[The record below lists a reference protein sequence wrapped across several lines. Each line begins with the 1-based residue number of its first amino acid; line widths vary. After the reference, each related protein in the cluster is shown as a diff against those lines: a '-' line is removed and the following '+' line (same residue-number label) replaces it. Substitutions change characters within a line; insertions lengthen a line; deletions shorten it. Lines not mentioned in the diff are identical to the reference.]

1 MNPTLAY
8 GRWQLRDHLRG
19 AGLVIALFAVAMGL
33 ILWRVRVANP
43 GVADAADLILGGAL
57 SQIAWPLVVLAVSGI
72 VSTDRIEG
80 YNRAIFSTPVV
91 PAWYYLQRFLIG
103 GLVIATLPLVVAV
116 VVRFAAGSWADPLPS
131 LAGVA
136 LLYLLLGGLVF
147 AWSTFGRR
155 DWAIGLSIY
164 LGQSALH
171 TAKTAGLPFPRW
183 LLGAEP
189 YLPPF
194 HLVQFGRLE
203 GREFAPASLPA
214 GIDLA
219 HYLLYAVGLLAIGV
233 VVLRIRPMGSG
244 GRG

>member
-1 MNPTLAY
+1 MNPTLGY

-19 AGLVIALFAVAMGL
+19 AGLVIALFGVAMGV

-43 GVADAADLILGGAL
+43 GLADAAGPILGGTL
-57 SQIAWPLVVLAVSGI
+57 GQIAWPLVILAVSGI

-80 YNRAIFSTPVV
+80 YNRALFSTPVV
-91 PAWYYLQRFLIG
+91 PAWFYLQRFLIG
-103 GLVIATLPLVVAV
+103 GAIIATLPLVIAV
-116 VVRFAAGSWADPLPS
+116 VIRIAAGSWADPIPS
-131 LAGVA
+131 VAGVA

-155 DWAIGLSIY
+155 DWAIGLSVY

-171 TAKTAGLPFPRW
+171 GAKEAGLPFPRW

-194 HLVQFGRLE
+194 HLVEFGRME
-203 GREFAPASLPA
+203 GAEFLPASLPA
-214 GIDLA
+214 GADLI
-219 HYLLYAVGLLAIGV
+219 HYLLYALALIATGLI
-233 VVLRIRPMGSG
+233 VLRLRPMGGG